1 MRLASRSWESPMR
14 VLIVEDDDILRD
26 GLGVGLRLAGFSPDA
41 VENCA
46 DAAAA
51 LAAGDFQ
58 VMVLDL
64 MLPDGSG
71 LDLLR
76 RLRSKNISLPVLIL
90 TARDCLEERVAGLD
104 AGADDYLGKPFDLE
118 ELAARLR
125 ALLRRNQGRAEGVL
139 QWNGLTLDPARMRGR
154 CGVDEITF
162 SNREFTILHAL
173 MERPGIVMAK
183 SALEERLYG
192 WQEDVESNTV
202 EVHVHKLRA
211 KLGPDFITT
220 VRGVG
225 YRLADER
232 RVAT

>member
-1 MRLASRSWESPMR
+1 MRPATGLRVGLMR

-46 DAAAA
+46 DAAVA

-76 RLRSKNISLPVLIL
+76 RLRTDGVSLPVLVL
-90 TARDCLEERVAGLD
+90 TARDRLEDRVAGLD
-104 AGADDYLGKPFDLE
+104 AGADDYLGKPFELE

-125 ALLRRNQGRAEGVL
+125 ALLRRFQGRTEGVL
-139 QWNGLTLDPARMRGR
+139 QWNGLQLDPARMRGTR
-154 CGVDEITF
+154 GAEEIVF

-173 MERPGIVMAK
+173 MERPGAVMAK
-183 SALEERLYG
+183 TALEERLYG

-202 EVHVHKLRA
+202 EVHVHKLRS

-232 RVAT
+232 VTA